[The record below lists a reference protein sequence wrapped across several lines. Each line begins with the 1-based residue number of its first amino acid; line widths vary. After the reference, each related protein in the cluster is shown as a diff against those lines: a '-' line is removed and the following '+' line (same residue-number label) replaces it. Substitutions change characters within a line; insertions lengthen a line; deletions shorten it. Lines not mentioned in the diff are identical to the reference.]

1 MYLKQFHL
9 IFFFLYFG
17 VMFLGAAFTPVIV
30 NGFDCEM
37 YTNYCRK
44 NTICTI
50 FLNTCLILKPLHNL
64 V

>member
-1 MYLKQFHL
+1 MINLKHKIFNTL
-9 IFFFLYFG
+9 PDVFKAISLNFFFLYFG

-30 NGFDCEM
+30 DGFDCEM

-50 FLNTCLILKPLHNL
+50 F
-64 V
+64 